1 MNCGLCNKE
10 LKNTKALAMHINKEH
25 PETTK
30 EEYFIKYLSVN
41 NEHICS
47 VCGGPNK
54 FMGIAKRYP
63 TNCSQKCAWGN
74 PDYIKK
80 VHDGNMK
87 KYGTIYGLSSDIV
100 KDKVKKSNLEKYGVD
115 NTFKL
120 KTTQDKIKVTIKEKY
135 GVDNV
140 SQNEEIKDKKSQ
152 TCLEHFGVDHHFKWG
167 AIKDKIKQTNLDT
180 YGVENPR
187 QSPIIAE
194 KIKNTNLEKYGV
206 EHAFQA
212 ESVKEKIVNTNLDR
226 YGVNY
231 AMSLESTIKKTE
243 ETNMKRYGVKR
254 TSQDPTVKAKIVKS
268 ILQTSYQKL
277 ITKPAITN
285 KVSILFTEEE
295 YKGTDKEFV
304 YPFKCNKCEQEFTD
318 HLDSSKI
325 PRCLTCY
332 PISSGTSIIEQEIY
346 NHVRSVLPDHI
357 QVLQNDR
364 TVIAPLELDIVVP
377 EYKFAIEFDGLYWH
391 TELQG
396 KDKYYHR
403 NKTDLCTAAGYEV
416 IHIFENEWLNSPEII
431 KSMICNKLKLN
442 SVKIPARKC
451 QVKIS
456 DVKESK
462 LFIEENH
469 IQGYVPCKHRYG
481 LYYKD
486 ELVAVLTTG
495 VSRFNKK
502 YDYEILRYCSKLNT
516 NVLGGFSKLLKHFQN
531 ENPGSVI
538 TYSDLRYGA
547 GGVYE
552 KSGFTKLTRSAP
564 NYFYTNDYISLAS
577 RNKFQKHKLIN
588 LLETFDPE
596 LTEWQNMVKNNYDRI
611 WDCGNNV
618 FGMSI

>member
-1 MNCGLCNKE
+1 MWILLIGSTLLLYLLEGLRMN
-10 LKNTKALAMHINKEH
+10 
-25 PETTK
+25 
-30 EEYFIKYLSVN
+30 
-41 NEHICS
+41 
-47 VCGGPNK
+47 
-54 FMGIAKRYP
+54 
-63 TNCSQKCAWGN
+63 
-74 PDYIKK
+74 
-80 VHDGNMK
+80 
-87 KYGTIYGLSSDIV
+87 
-100 KDKVKKSNLEKYGVD
+100 
-115 NTFKL
+115 
-120 KTTQDKIKVTIKEKY
+120 
-135 GVDNV
+135 
-140 SQNEEIKDKKSQ
+140 EIKRS
-152 TCLEHFGVDHHFKWG
+152 GFKWG
-167 AIKDKIKQTNLDT
+167 FIKDKIRIDPIPTTAPLTLDL
-180 YGVENPR
+180 E
-187 QSPIIAE
+187 SPKTLTVVDITPEVIVPNE
-194 KIKNTNLEKYGV
+194 I
-206 EHAFQA
+206 
-212 ESVKEKIVNTNLDR
+212 KIV
-226 YGVNY
+226 V
-231 AMSLESTIKKTE
+231 E
-243 ETNMKRYGVKR
+243 EKPKQVKNK
-254 TSQDPTVKAKIVKS
+254 TVKPIT
-268 ILQTSYQKL
+268 QTSYQKL

-295 YKGTDKEFV
+295 YKGTDKEFL

-346 NHVRSVLPDHI
+346 NHVRSVLPSHV

-403 NKTDLCTAAGYEV
+403 NKTDMCNAAGYEV

-442 SVKIPARKC
+442 SSKIPARKC
-451 QVKIS
+451 KIKIT
-456 DVKESK
+456 DVKEAK
-462 LFIEENH
+462 PFIEENH

-481 LYYKD
+481 LYYND

-516 NVLGGFSKLLKHFQN
+516 NVLGGFSKLLKHFQT

-552 KSGFTKLTRSAP
+552 KSGFTKLTKSAP
-564 NYFYTNDYISLAS
+564 NYFYTNDYINLAS